1 MNKKALLAAKT
12 SMLLLTACLPLQYIG
27 ATNNSMPSV
36 MAQGKESVI
45 KGTVKDAKGE
55 PLIGVSVV
63 VKNVTGVGVVTDMD
77 GSFNIKVAD
86 KNAKLVFSYVGFT
99 SQEVPLAGRTTLNI
113 ILKEESSMLNEVVVT
128 AMGIKRKETSLTYS
142 TQQVKA
148 SDLNRVQDPNV
159 ANSLEGKV
167 SGITITPSAGGAGG
181 ASKIILRGNKSI
193 LGSSTPLI
201 VVDGVPMSNPTRGQV
216 GSGANMLTTGV
227 SEGGDALSMINPD
240 DIHVAHRATLFVE
253 NLHTSHIGRDD
264 VFTTRLLV
272 ISRAKNLV
280 VVERQ
285 VV

>member
-77 GSFNIKVAD
+77 GNFNIKVAD

-128 AMGIKRKETSLTYS
+128 AMGLSL
-142 TQQVKA
+142 
-148 SDLNRVQDPNV
+148 
-159 ANSLEGKV
+159 
-167 SGITITPSAGGAGG
+167 
-181 ASKIILRGNKSI
+181 
-193 LGSSTPLI
+193 
-201 VVDGVPMSNPTRGQV
+201 
-216 GSGANMLTTGV
+216 
-227 SEGGDALSMINPD
+227 
-240 DIHVAHRATLFVE
+240 IH
-253 NLHTSHIGRDD
+253 I
-264 VFTTRLLV
+264 
-272 ISRAKNLV
+272 
-280 VVERQ
+280 
-285 VV
+285 